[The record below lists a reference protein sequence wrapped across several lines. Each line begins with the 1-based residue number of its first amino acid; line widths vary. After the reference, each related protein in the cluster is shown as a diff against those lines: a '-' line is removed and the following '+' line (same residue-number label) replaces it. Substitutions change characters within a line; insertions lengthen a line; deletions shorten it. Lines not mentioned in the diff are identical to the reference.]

1 MVEQAPLHFKLS
13 YDDGFDEQWFPPA
26 NATQASL
33 IAAGIQML
41 EAAGVKIQ
49 VLGFPSTE
57 GLDPL
62 DWAAALTTEA
72 FKVLEPQP
80 QRVNSDSPASNE
92 EPEQDPVSDPEEID
106 TDKPK

>member
-1 MVEQAPLHFKLS
+1 MVEQETLHLRLS
-13 YDDGFDEQWFPPA
+13 YDGGFDEQWSPPA

-80 QRVNSDSPASNE
+80 QGGNSDSPASNE
-92 EPEQDPVSDPEEID
+92 EPEQDPDSNPDKMD
-106 TDKPK
+106 TD